1 MCILEDTPIPITVVV
16 EGEEVPLFSYKVR
29 SVHRRKGNTNKC
41 IWTISIEE
49 EVECFKDSALKKWLE
64 NKEGW
69 GLKFNATNGDLEQ
82 VGVSEINEEL
92 KIAKFVDS
100 NSTTEWHGYPADYCR
115 RKQDRPSLKVLKD
128 WWDNK
133 IISKTQMSK
142 IKQYKKCNL

>member
-1 MCILEDTPIPITVVV
+1 MCILEDTPIPITVIV
-16 EGEEVPLFSYKVR
+16 EGEEVQLFSYKVR
-29 SVHRRKGNTNKC
+29 SVHRRHGNTNKC

-49 EVECFKDSALKKWLE
+49 EVDCFKDSAFKNWLE

-69 GLKFNATNGDLEQ
+69 GLKINAKGGLEQ
-82 VGVSEINEEL
+82 VGVSEINEGL

-115 RKQDRPSLKVLKD
+115 RNKDRPSLKVLKD
-128 WWDNK
+128 WMDKK

-142 IKQYKKCNL
+142 IKQYKKCSL